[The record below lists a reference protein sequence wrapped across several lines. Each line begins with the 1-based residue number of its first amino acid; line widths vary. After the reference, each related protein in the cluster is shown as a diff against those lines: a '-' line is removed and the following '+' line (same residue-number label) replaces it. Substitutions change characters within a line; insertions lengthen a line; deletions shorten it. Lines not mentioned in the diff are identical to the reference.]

1 MKKTDRTTAFEGGPC
16 IPGAYCSGDNVSVFA
31 DGNDGPQEANGH
43 VSSEIRKLC
52 YAHDGVMKF
61 ESHLKCDQIQEYV
74 NVLEITPK
82 DQDPVLYW
90 HQVAMDAIKAQE
102 SAQNRAKQANE
113 ERAKAQR
120 AFDDLTEKT
129 AQRIADYK
137 MRVDK
142 ETQEVPF
149 DLSRLVGMARSG
161 DVDLNVNIQI
171 KGKRRMPQYEHEE
184 DD

>member
-1 MKKTDRTTAFEGGPC
+1 MKKTEQYVGNVGSGGITSPAE
-16 IPGAYCSGDNVSVFA
+16 P
-31 DGNDGPQEANGH
+31 NGY

-52 YAHDGVMKF
+52 YTHDGVMKF

-90 HQVAMDAIKAQE
+90 HQVAMDAIKSQE
-102 SAQNRAKQANE
+102 SAQNRAKQADA

-149 DLSRLVGMARSG
+149 DLSRLVGMAHSG

-171 KGKRRMPQYEHEE
+171 KGKRRMPQYEYEK